1 MDMEGT
7 SLWHRVAGGLGRVMD
22 VSVMVAVAGTAL
34 ILVLS
39 VADIFGS
46 KFLNRGV
53 PGANAFVEELNVV
66 VVFMAIAYVQLHRK
80 HVTITML
87 HRFMPPRVK
96 HAITLSG
103 DVLGI
108 LAGVFFSWRTFVL
121 MQNMISV
128 SDIKNA
134 AAIEFPLW
142 PFALVNLFGF
152 VMLTIAY
159 VLCFVRGVDSGS
171 DD

>member
-1 MDMEGT
+1 MEDANFG
-7 SLWHRVAGGLGRVMD
+7 HRIADGLGRVITA
-22 VSVMVAVAGTAL
+22 SVVVAVVGTAL

-66 VVFMAIAYVQLHRK
+66 VVFMSIAYVQLHRK
-80 HVTITML
+80 HVTINML
-87 HRFMPPRVK
+87 HRFMSPWVK

-108 LAGVFFSWRTFVL
+108 LTGIFFSWRTFVL

-134 AAIEFPLW
+134 AAVEFPLW
-142 PFALVNLFGF
+142 PFALVNLIGF
-152 VMLTIAY
+152 VMLTVAY
-159 VLCFVRGVDSGS
+159 VLCFVRSVVTGT